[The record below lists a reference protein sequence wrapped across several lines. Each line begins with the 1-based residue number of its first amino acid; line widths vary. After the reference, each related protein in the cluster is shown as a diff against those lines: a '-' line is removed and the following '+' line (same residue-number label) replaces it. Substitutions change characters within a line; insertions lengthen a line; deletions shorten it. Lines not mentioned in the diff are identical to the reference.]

1 MTIVVGLRE
10 VKWYKRYRMSTY
22 FGLFGKQLAVLFI
35 NYNSVEV
42 LDLILI
48 VKSSTSFC
56 MLVCS
61 VK

>member
-1 MTIVVGLRE
+1 VVQALSYE
-10 VKWYKRYRMSTY
+10 HYFTLNTY

-48 VKSSTSFC
+48 VKSITSFC

>member
-1 MTIVVGLRE
+1 VVQALSYE
-10 VKWYKRYRMSTY
+10 SYFTLNTY
-22 FGLFGKQLAVLFI
+22 LGLFGKQLAVLFI

-56 MLVCS
+56 MFVCS